1 MRLLVSLYM
10 WTIWL
15 LAGVLG
21 FPLMIACMSLFP
33 RKQAYVYIRALCRFF
48 LAACGIRVTARGVEQ
63 LDLSRPY
70 ILMGN
75 HVNLLDPFT
84 WACAI
89 PVPFSGVEKKENFK
103 IPFYGWL
110 MGRWGNVPI
119 DRKNLEQAKK
129 DLAKA
134 AEWMH
139 REGIWMIVMP
149 EGTRTR
155 DGYVAP
161 FKKGGFHMALDSGL
175 QIVPMTMNGAYEVQA
190 RGKFWARPGH
200 VEIVFGAPIDPADYG
215 PERLEDLMR
224 DTRRAVLSTFTG
236 PKSEA
241 DRADVPTLVTP

>member
-161 FKKGGFHMALDSGL
+161 FKKGGFHMALDAHAD
-175 QIVPMTMNGAYEVQA
+175 IVPFTFNGSFHVLRNGDWKVY
-190 RGKFWARPGH
+190 PGTI
-200 VEIVFGAPIDPADYG
+200 EIVFGEAIPTEGYTK
-215 PERLEDLMR
+215 
-224 DTRRAVLSTFTG
+224 DTLDQLVARVR
-236 PKSEA
+236 EA
-241 DRADVPTLVTP
+241 IAANLHTI